1 VLTVPQLQDPDPFN
15 VPPAV
20 QDAPVP
26 FNALAEIAS
35 TGLTSVVVQSFWQ
48 VAAVTTVAKQLV
60 LPETV

>member
-1 VLTVPQLQDPDPFN
+1 MLTVPQLQDPDPFN

-35 TGLTSVVVQSFWQ
+35 LGLTSLVVQSFWQ
-48 VAAVTTVAKQLV
+48 VAGVTLVALQEV
-60 LPETV
+60 GPETV